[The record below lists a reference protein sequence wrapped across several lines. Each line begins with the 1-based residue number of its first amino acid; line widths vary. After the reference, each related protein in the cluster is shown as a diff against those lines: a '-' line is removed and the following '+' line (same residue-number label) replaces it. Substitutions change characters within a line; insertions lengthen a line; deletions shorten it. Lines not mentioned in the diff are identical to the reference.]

1 MVTVK
6 SDEGLNLQRYVE
18 IGLRRWWL
26 IAAVPLVAAVLV
38 FVWSRS
44 QSPIY
49 EASVT
54 LLLQQ
59 SGGGSTA
66 VNPTLGDFQASERL
80 ASTYREL
87 IVTKPVLEDLAV
99 ELNLSAAPEQL
110 RGKVSAAVIRD
121 TRLLRVSVRDTNP
134 QLAADMAST
143 LAEVFIRRQQEDHL
157 TAIARLQAAAASR
170 GIDTQGALL
179 DAQLATIDSV
189 SVVDPPSVPTSP
201 VLPRTKTNIVIAII
215 LGLLFGGLLAF
226 VLEYFNDKL
235 RTPEEFEELLEAF
248 KVTHLGT
255 VPRWRSA
262 DVSAHQVSVV
272 AGSVATGAQVSRGEP
287 YRQLRTNVQFAL
299 APHPGAKVI
308 LVSSPLP
315 GEGKSTTAVNL
326 GLALAQSGA
335 RVVLL
340 DADLRRPDLHRWFD
354 GVRDF
359 GLSNA
364 LADPSVTLDQ
374 ILRPSPYE
382 NVQIIVSG
390 PLPPNPAEML
400 SLPKIRE
407 VLAALKQRFDFV
419 IVDSP
424 PILPVADTVELMK
437 AADGLLLVVR
447 ANATGRRALRE
458 CLRTVQK
465 AGIPILGAV
474 INAHRPS
481 RIGYGYGYHY
491 YYRYGY
497 GYGAE
502 TNNHSGLVS
511 DLRKSVARMLT
522 GRPRRRRRRSGSSR
536 QGSGVS
542 PPA

>member
-1 MVTVK
+1 MVTAK
-6 SDEGLNLQRYVE
+6 SNEGLNLQRYVE

-26 IAAVPLVAAVLV
+26 IAASPLVAAILV
-38 FVWSRS
+38 FVWNRS

-59 SGGGSTA
+59 NGGGSSSA
-66 VNPTLGDFQASERL
+66 NPTLGDFQASERL

-87 IVTKPVLEDLAV
+87 ITTKPVLEDLAV
-99 ELNLSAAPEQL
+99 ELNLSAAPVQL
-110 RGKVSAAVIRD
+110 RGKVTATVIRD
-121 TRLLRVSVRDTNP
+121 TRLLRVSVRDGDP
-134 QLAADMAST
+134 KLAADMAST
-143 LAEVFIRRQQEDHL
+143 LAEVFIRRQQEDQL
-157 TAIARLQAAAASR
+157 TAIARLQAAAAAR
-170 GIDTQGALL
+170 GIVNQDSLL
-179 DAQLATIDSV
+179 DAQLATIGSV

-201 VLPRTKTNIVIAII
+201 VLPKTKTNVLIAII
-215 LGLLFGGLLAF
+215 LGLLFGALLAF
-226 VLEYFNDKL
+226 ILEYFNDKL
-235 RTPEEFEELLEAF
+235 RTPEEFDELLEAF

-262 DVSAHQVSVV
+262 DMGAHQLSVV
-272 AGSVATGAQVSRGEP
+272 GGAASQVSRGEP
-287 YRQLRTNVQFAL
+287 YRQLRTNIQFAL
-299 APHPGAKVI
+299 APHPGAKII
-308 LVSSPLP
+308 LISSPLP

-364 LADPSVTLDQ
+364 LADPSVTVDQ
-374 ILRPSPYE
+374 IIRQSPYD

-407 VLAALKQRFDFV
+407 VLATLKQRFDFV

-437 AADGLLLVVR
+437 STDGLLLVVR
-447 ANATGRRALRE
+447 ADATGRRALRE
-458 CLRTVQK
+458 CLRMTQK
-465 AGIPILGAV
+465 TGIPILGAV

-481 RIGYGYGYHY
+481 RIGYGYGYN
-491 YYRYGY
+491 YYRYGYGY

-502 TNNHSGLVS
+502 TNNHNGLLS
-511 DLRKSVARMLT
+511 DLKKNIGRILT
-522 GRPRRRRRRSGSSR
+522 GRPRRRSGSSR
-536 QGSGVS
+536 QGSGAT